1 MAKKQKNTV
10 RPMYAVF
17 HGTKWGMTRDLGL
30 ALSTAQKYTGG
41 EVFEHERA
49 SDDESWDAPTFR
61 VLGKQ
66 IYPLV
71 RDAVLPKAVC

>member
-10 RPMYAVF
+10 RPMYAVYR
-17 HGTKWGMTRDLGL
+17 GTKWCMTRDLNL
-30 ALSTAQKYTGG
+30 ALSTAKKYLDA
-41 EVFEHERA
+41 EVFEHERV
-49 SDDESWDAPTFR
+49 DDNESWDAPTFR

-66 IYPLV
+66 IYPIV